1 MKSVLF
7 LKYLLF
13 YLVIRYLTEKNI
25 LTLKFFFVTCSAA
38 SLFVCFDIFFQF
50 IYGKDI
56 FGFSSAQF
64 GRKLSGPFGDELI
77 AGGFIQRFSLFA
89 FFIVPIFFKN
99 NLKKFQFYIIPCLL
113 VIFIVGIILSGNR
126 MPFLLYLMLL
136 SLVLLFQNKRE
147 SFFSIFVVNINYLF
161 INF

>member
-1 MKSVLF
+1 M
-7 LKYLLF
+7 
-13 YLVIRYLTEKNI
+13 
-25 LTLKFFFVTCSAA
+25 
-38 SLFVCFDIFFQF
+38 FVCFDIFFQF

-89 FFIVPIFFKN
+89 FFIFPIFFKDN
-99 NLKKFQFYIIPCLL
+99 FKKFQVFIIPCLL

-136 SLVLLFQNKRE
+136 SLVLLFQKQARK
-147 SFFSIFVVNINYLF
+147 FFFPFLLLITIIFLLAF
-161 INF
+161 NFNSMVKENFNNL